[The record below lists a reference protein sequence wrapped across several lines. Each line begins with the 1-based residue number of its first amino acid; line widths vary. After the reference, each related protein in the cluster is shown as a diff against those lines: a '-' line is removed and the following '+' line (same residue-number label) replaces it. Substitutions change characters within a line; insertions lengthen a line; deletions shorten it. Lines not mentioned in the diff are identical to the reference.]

1 MRLNFIV
8 ARDELW
14 LSFSQGM
21 ILYTYGGP
29 AVLGGSLTKPT
40 CVVLRLLSGVEKH
53 RPVFEFHTQ
62 FVVMLK
68 G

>member
-1 MRLNFIV
+1 MRLKSIV

-14 LSFSQGM
+14 RSFSRG
-21 ILYTYGGP
+21 ILFTYSGP